1 MIFKKTFIMTLQ
13 KGFKIIGISTITS
26 NNDGEAPAAIG
37 ALWGQFISEN
47 LLEKIPNQL
56 DSDIICI
63 YTDYESDYTGKY
75 TCLLGLKVSSLD
87 TIPSGLVGREF
98 EGGNYQLFLAKG
110 QLPEAIVNTW
120 HTIWDQDKI
129 LNRSYTYDYEVYDH
143 RSRLGEESEV
153 DIYIA
158 KK

>member
-1 MIFKKTFIMTLQ
+1 MIQQ
-13 KGFKIIGISTITS
+13 KGFKIIGISTETS
-26 NNDGEAPAAIG
+26 NQNGEASTTIE

-56 DSDIICI
+56 GSDILCI

-75 TCLLGLKVSSLD
+75 TCFLGLKVSSLD
-87 TIPSGLVGREF
+87 DIPAGLVGREF
-98 EGGNYQLFLAKG
+98 EGGNFQAFMAKG
-110 QLPEAIVNTW
+110 VLPQAIVETW
-120 HTIWDQDKI
+120 HSIWNQDET

-158 KK
+158 KN

>member
-1 MIFKKTFIMTLQ
+1 MTQQ
-13 KGFKIIGISTITS
+13 KGFKIIGISTETS
-26 NNDGEAPAAIG
+26 NKEGEASTAIG

-47 LLEKIPNQL
+47 LFEKIPNQL
-56 DSDIICI
+56 DSDIVCI

-75 TCLLGLKVSSLD
+75 TCLLGLKVSSLEH
-87 TIPSGLVGREF
+87 IPDGLTGREF
-98 EGGNYQLFLAKG
+98 PGGNFQSFQAKG
-110 QLPEAIVNTW
+110 GLPEAIVDTW
-120 HTIWDQDKI
+120 HTIWNQDKT

>member
-1 MIFKKTFIMTLQ
+1 MTQQ
-13 KGFKIIGISTITS
+13 KGFKIIGISTQTS
-26 NNDGEAPAAIG
+26 NRDGKASEAIG

-56 DSDIICI
+56 DSDIVCI

-75 TCLLGLKVSSLD
+75 TCLLGLKVSSLENV
-87 TIPSGLVGREF
+87 PSGLVGREF
-98 EGGNYQLFLAKG
+98 EGGNFQSFLAKG
-110 QLPEAIVNTW
+110 NLPQAIVETW
-120 HTIWDQDKI
+120 NSIWEQDKT
-129 LNRSYTYDYEVYDH
+129 LNRSYTYDYEVYDD

-158 KK
+158 RN

>member
-1 MIFKKTFIMTLQ
+1 MKQQ
-13 KGFKIIGISTITS
+13 KGFKVIGISTETS
-26 NNDGEAPAAIG
+26 NLNGEAASAIG

-56 DSDIICI
+56 NSDIVCI

-75 TCLLGLKVSSLD
+75 TCILGLRVSSLD
-87 TIPSGLVGREF
+87 TVPAGLIGREF
-98 EGGNYQLFLAKG
+98 PGGNYQSFLAKG
-110 QLPEAIVNTW
+110 SLPEAIVDTW
-120 HTIWDQDKI
+120 KSIWDQDET
-129 LNRSYTYDYEVYDH
+129 LNRSYTYDYEVYDE
-143 RSRLGEESEV
+143 RSRLGDESEV

>member
-1 MIFKKTFIMTLQ
+1 MTQQ
-13 KGFKIIGISTITS
+13 KGFKIIGLSAITS
-26 NNDGEAPAAIG
+26 NNNGEASAAIG

-47 LLEKIPNQL
+47 LLEKIPNPL
-56 DSDIICI
+56 NSDIVCI

-75 TCLLGLKVSSLD
+75 TCILGLKVSSLD
-87 TIPSGLVGREF
+87 TVPAGLIGREF
-98 EGGNYQLFLAKG
+98 PGGDFESFQAKG
-110 QLPEAIVNTW
+110 GLPEALIDTW
-120 HTIWDQDKI
+120 KSIWAQDKT
-129 LNRSYTYDYEVYDH
+129 LNRSYTYDYEIYDD

>member
-1 MIFKKTFIMTLQ
+1 MTQQ
-13 KGFKIIGISTITS
+13 KGFKIIGISTVTS
-26 NNDGEAPAAIG
+26 NNNGEATAAIG

-47 LLEKIPNQL
+47 LLDKIPNQL
-56 DSDIICI
+56 NSDILCI

-87 TIPSGLVGREF
+87 SVPEGLIGREF
-98 EGGNYQLFLAKG
+98 PGGNFESFLAKG
-110 QLPEAIVNTW
+110 SLPESLIEVW
-120 HTIWDQDKI
+120 KSIWSQDET

>member
-1 MIFKKTFIMTLQ
+1 MTQQ
-13 KGFKIIGISTITS
+13 KGFKIIGISTKTS
-26 NNDGEAPAAIG
+26 NQNGEASSDIG

-56 DSDIICI
+56 NSEIVCV
-63 YTDYESDYTGKY
+63 YTDYESNYTGKY
-75 TCLLGLKVSSLD
+75 NCIIGMKVSSLD
-87 TIPSGLVGREF
+87 DIPEGMTGREF
-98 EGGNYQLFLAKG
+98 PGGNFHSFLAKG
-110 QLPEAIVNTW
+110 SLPEAIVETW
-120 HTIWDQDKI
+120 QDIWDQDET
-129 LNRSYTYDYEVYDH
+129 LNRSYTYDYEVYDY